1 MIALTTATVYADDLQ
16 GGYNPFDRKNYKD
29 IFGMLK
35 PLAEQ
40 GNATAQYRLGQ
51 LYFLGRGV
59 SKDTQE
65 AVKWF
70 RRAVGQG
77 VPEAQLS
84 LGVSYFAGVDMPKDI
99 TQAYKWFR
107 IAGANGNKDA
117 QKKMGIDILMTLAQ
131 IAEAQRLAK
140 EWMEEHD
147 KE

>member
-1 MIALTTATVYADDLQ
+1 
-16 GGYNPFDRKNYKD
+16 
-29 IFGMLK
+29 MLK

-51 LYFLGRGV
+51 LYFLGWGV

-99 TQAYKWFR
+99 TQAYKWLR
-107 IAGANGNKDA
+107 IAGANGNKDT

-140 EWMEEHD
+140 EWMEEHY